1 MRIAAIEGHIM
12 KKIVGAA
19 FALALGITSLP
30 GTASAT
36 PAGLTYTGVTGVS
49 IADPANFGVIE
60 GAHILT
66 VAGTISTLIGQPV
79 VYLGRF
85 SEAGGIVDPY
95 GVLPVLLN
103 GASITGTFNP
113 GGLSGTWAFNSGD
126 YGFDV
131 VAVEID
137 AGDFWGGS
145 SAKYYSVDNPA
156 LDSGNWDTSDFIP
169 AVRRTFDYVDLYGV
183 LANRAPVPEPMSLML
198 LGGGLAG
205 FGFMRRK
212 KRA

>member
-1 MRIAAIEGHIM
+1 M
-12 KKIVGAA
+12 KKIVCAA
-19 FALALGITSLP
+19 FALALGLASLP

-49 IADPANFGVIE
+49 IADPTNFGIAE

-66 VAGTISTLIGQPV
+66 VATTISVLAGQPV
-79 VYLGRF
+79 FYLGRF
-85 SEAGGIVDPY
+85 SAEGGVVDPY

-103 GASITGTFNP
+103 GASITGAFDP
-113 GGLSGTWAFNSGD
+113 GGLSGTWAFNAGD

-131 VAVEID
+131 LAVEID
-137 AGDFWGGS
+137 AGDIFGGS
-145 SAKYYSVDNPA
+145 VAKFYSVDNPA
-156 LDSGNWDTSDFIP
+156 LDSGNWDTSDFGA

-183 LANRAPVPEPMSLML
+183 LAQRAPVPEPMSLML

-205 FGFMRRK
+205 LGFTRRK
-212 KRA
+212 KRV